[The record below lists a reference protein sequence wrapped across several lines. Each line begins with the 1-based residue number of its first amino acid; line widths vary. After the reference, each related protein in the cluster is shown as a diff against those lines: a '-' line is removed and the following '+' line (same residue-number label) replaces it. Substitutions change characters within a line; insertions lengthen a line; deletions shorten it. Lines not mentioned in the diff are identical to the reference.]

1 MLCGVTRVTRY
12 VAVLLPVVSNKPR
25 KTFFVAINSISF
37 CFDDSN
43 KRSRICVWLEEMSRA
58 LLNRNHKRFL
68 PESWLVDLGGV
79 LEVRKELHHFD
90 ETQIQYILI
99 TATYLSENLLKIIG
113 LSNSWSKL
121 FSFILTIWILLV
133 CCFILCLR
141 WFTSIRVQPKSTET
155 CRCGFEN
162 SNSGFFL
169 FLTALA

>member
-1 MLCGVTRVTRY
+1 MTRVTRD

-37 CFDDSN
+37 CFDKSN
-43 KRSRICVWLEEMSRA
+43 KRSRICVWIEEMSRA
-58 LLNRNHKRFL
+58 LFNKNQKRFRA
-68 PESWLVDLGGV
+68 EIWLVDLGGV
-79 LEVRKELHHFD
+79 LEARKELHHFD
-90 ETQIQYILI
+90 ETQIQYFLT

-113 LSNSWSKL
+113 LSNSWNKL

-141 WFTSIRVQPKSTET
+141 WFTSVRVQPTSTET
-155 CRCGFEN
+155 CRWGFEN
-162 SNSGFFL
+162 SNNGFFV